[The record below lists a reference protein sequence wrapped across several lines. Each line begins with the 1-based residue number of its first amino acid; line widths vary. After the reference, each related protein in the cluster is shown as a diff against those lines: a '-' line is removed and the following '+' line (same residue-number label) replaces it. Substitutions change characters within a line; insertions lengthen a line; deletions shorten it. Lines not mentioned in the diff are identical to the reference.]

1 MFYITKI
8 FDVPIGH
15 RLSKLKNSKC
25 FNIHGHNIQIEV
37 TLKSKTLDK
46 NDMLM
51 DFSDL
56 KKLVMKII
64 DHWDHALFLN
74 ENDEE
79 INNIKNCS
87 LRKFKTDPT
96 AEVLC
101 QFLYD
106 EMTYLLSNE
115 IYEID
120 SERATKIKVHSVS
133 IWESSTSKATYIEE

>member
-1 MFYITKI
+1 MKEAPAENLRYAMIY
-8 FDVPIGH
+8 
-15 RLSKLKNSKC
+15 LKNNEENSNSMYNNNQK
-25 FNIHGHNIQIEV
+25 N
-37 TLKSKTLDK
+37 LLDK
-46 NDMLM
+46 NDMVM

-79 INNIKNCS
+79 INNIKNCN

-120 SERATKIKVHSVS
+120 SDRATKIKVHSIS
-133 IWESSTSKATYIEE
+133 IWESDTSKATYIEE